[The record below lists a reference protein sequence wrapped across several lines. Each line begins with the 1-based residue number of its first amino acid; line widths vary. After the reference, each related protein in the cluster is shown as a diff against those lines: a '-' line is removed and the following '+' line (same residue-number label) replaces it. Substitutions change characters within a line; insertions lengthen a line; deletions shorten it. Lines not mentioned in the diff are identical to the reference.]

1 MPHFF
6 EQDNNS
12 SPEMIKRNNAEIY
25 AITEY
30 LYKDEDYKKSSS
42 SRYLGD
48 MESGEILV
56 NAIGCMGCHQIEEN
70 PENYTPETDEYEF
83 YLSNHGYDSEETTN
97 HNLLDQQGPNLIGLG
112 SKVSAEWLYEWL
124 KNPKNYWEKTRMTN
138 LSLSDQEA
146 NHITA

>member
-1 MPHFF
+1 MMPHFF

-30 LYKDEDYKKSSS
+30 LYKDEDYKKSNSS
-42 SRYLGD
+42 KYLGD

-83 YLSNHGYDSEETTN
+83 YLSNHGYDAEETTN

-124 KNPKNYWEKTRMTN
+124 KK
-138 LSLSDQEA
+138 S
-146 NHITA
+146 